1 MHMKIE
7 FHTIFF
13 EAYVLQDI
21 WKTDKQKKKF
31 NKTYQNKQNETE
43 QRFILEVYKILP
55 FVSCVFNSFSDQWTV
70 INF

>member
-21 WKTDKQKKKF
+21 RKTKKNF
-31 NKTYQNKQNETE
+31 NKTNPNKQNETE

-55 FVSCVFNSFSDQWTV
+55 LNSFRVFSILFL
-70 INF
+70 INGP